1 MVKFEM
7 DYTDISHITS
17 LVSAYESDGLKLIND
32 IIHTEAGEVI
42 RNNIN
47 MLLPESGRTWKGKK
61 PPAVKVAPFK
71 EDTSEMMAITI
82 KTKGKYNYLYF
93 PDDGSNT
100 KRHAGGQ
107 QFMARGAEASTRKI
121 IDLCLGRLAEI

>member
-1 MVKFEM
+1 MAKFEM
-7 DYTDISHITS
+7 DYSDISSITS
-17 LVSAYESDGLKLIND
+17 LVSAYESDGLKVIND
-32 IIHTEAGEVI
+32 IIHNEAGEVI
-42 RNNIN
+42 RSNIN

-61 PPAVKVAPFK
+61 SPAVKATPFK

-82 KTKGKYNYLYF
+82 KTKGSYNYLYF

-107 QFMARGAEASTRKI
+107 QFMVRGAEASAGKI
-121 IDLCLGRLAEI
+121 IELCLGRLAEI